1 MLTHDKLKVYQKAL
15 DLASSAVGFS
25 VSWGRKHAVTDQFRR
40 ASESIVLHIAEGARL
55 RSRAEKVRSL
65 DYATG
70 SSLECAA
77 CLDLATMKTC
87 LTAERSLMEK
97 TGYREITRM
106 LIGLRKAWRQ
116 PHFGEDPVPF
126 QVRQPQLGTHPLFH
140 HESLD
145 VYQTG
150 LRFIEWWVA
159 LPGAMELSHQLCRD
173 IDRSVT
179 SVVLNIAEG
188 NGRYAELDHR
198 RFLEIA
204 TTSAVKTAAY
214 LDLFHR
220 AMLPASMDIHQGREL
235 LSRIVAMLNR
245 F

>member
-1 MLTHDKLKVYQKAL
+1 MLTHHKLKVNQKAL
-15 DLASSAVGFS
+15 AVAASAVGLS
-25 VSWGRKHAVTDQFRR
+25 ASWGRRHAVADQFRR
-40 ASESIVLHIAEGARL
+40 ASESIVLNIAEGARL
-55 RSRAEKVRSL
+55 RSTAEKARSL
-65 DYATG
+65 DYAIG

-77 CLDLATMKTC
+77 CLDIATIKTC
-87 LTAERSLMEK
+87 LTAERSLTEK
-97 TGYREITRM
+97 AGYGEITRM
-106 LIGLRKAWRQ
+106 LIGLRKAWLLQ
-116 PHFGEDPVPF
+116 NFGEDPVPYEAK
-126 QVRQPQLGTHPLFH
+126 QTQLGRHSLFH

-159 LPGAMELSHQLCRD
+159 LPGATELSDRLCRD
-173 IDRSVT
+173 IDRSAT

-188 NGRYAELDHR
+188 NGRYSELDHG

-204 TTSAVKTAAY
+204 AASAVKTAAY

-220 AMLPASMDIHQGREL
+220 AMLPASMDTTQGREL
-235 LSRIVAMLNR
+235 LSRIVAMLDR